1 MAGTVTLV
9 RTIWRVVAEE
19 LSKVPPLGCR
29 DTLDDMLFIDGEGAV
44 PNEHIPELRAT
55 LEAATVAPTDFNG
68 AVTAISAILTAFNA
82 QKGTTYSVSS
92 PCSAPGH
99 VVSGTGGC
107 RPSGSGHT
115 LLLNNGLPPQQK
127 ANLSATFAVGA
138 LRVQH
143 GLAVSIQ
150 YPAP

>member
-9 RTIWRVVAEE
+9 RTIWRVVDES
-19 LSKVPPLGCR
+19 LSKLPPLGCR

-55 LEAATVAPTDFNG
+55 LEAATVVPTDFNA
-68 AVTAISAILTAFNA
+68 AVAAINAVLSAFNL
-82 QKGTTYSVSS
+82 QKGTSYSVSS

-99 VVSGTGGC
+99 VVSGSGGC
-107 RPSGSGHT
+107 RPSGNGHT
-115 LLLNNGLPPQQK
+115 LLLMNNAAQPK
-127 ANLSATFAVGA
+127 ANLSTTFVAGA

-143 GLAVSIQ
+143 GLVVSIQ